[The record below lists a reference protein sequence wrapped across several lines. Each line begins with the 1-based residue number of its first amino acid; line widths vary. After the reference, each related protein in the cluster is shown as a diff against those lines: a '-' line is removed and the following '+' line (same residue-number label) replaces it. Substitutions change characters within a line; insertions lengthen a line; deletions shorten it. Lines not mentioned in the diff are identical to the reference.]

1 MDLKGRPSIP
11 SNPEPLTPRL
21 SKSTRRRMCQTRH
34 PKHCHALPNRP
45 TFPSTCQPT
54 SRTLG
59 NAADIP
65 GLHSSLQIRIC
76 CCGRGGTD
84 RAGKSLVNSTGL
96 RSRSASSSMPRYL
109 VSKCTIHTERLLL
122 GGSEGGRKAS
132 AKSSDTTA
140 RDCALCDMQRG
151 QRVAVASL
159 SQDWRG
165 HALELAEGA
174 LLGRRV
180 SHPVGAARLI
190 CLSRALDLFFRRFCF
205 SFKIP
210 RRMGTAARKTN
221 ARDHPELP
229 HSRTRV
235 GWDAG
240 GGKAGRGPGGTKSR
254 HV

>member
-84 RAGKSLVNSTGL
+84 RAGKSFVSSTGL

-109 VSKCTIHTERLLL
+109 VSKCTIHTEQLR
-122 GGSEGGRKAS
+122 SEGGSGRDRQERRPAIPPPETVQYMTCNAGSEIWWHHCRMIGGGTHWNLRKERFLGAAS
-132 AKSSDTTA
+132 AI
-140 RDCALCDMQRG
+140 
-151 QRVAVASL
+151 L
-159 SQDWRG
+159 S
-165 HALELAEGA
+165 
-174 LLGRRV
+174 V
-180 SHPVGAARLI
+180 
-190 CLSRALDLFFRRFCF
+190 
-205 SFKIP
+205 
-210 RRMGTAARKTN
+210 
-221 ARDHPELP
+221 P
-229 HSRTRV
+229 H
-235 GWDAG
+235 D
-240 GGKAGRGPGGTKSR
+240 
-254 HV
+254 